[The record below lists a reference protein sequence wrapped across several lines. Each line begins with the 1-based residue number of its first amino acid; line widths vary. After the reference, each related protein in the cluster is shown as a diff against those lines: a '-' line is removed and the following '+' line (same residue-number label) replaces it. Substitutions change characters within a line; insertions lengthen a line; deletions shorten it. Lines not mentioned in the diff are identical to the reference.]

1 MFKTKSQGATEWVLN
16 DCTHVTVADGSAATL
31 DPNMRKTINNHV
43 LNMADRGTQP
53 TPYHP

>member
-1 MFKTKSQGATEWVLN
+1 VLN

-31 DPNMRKTINNHV
+31 DANMRKTINDHV

-53 TPYHP
+53 TLIHP